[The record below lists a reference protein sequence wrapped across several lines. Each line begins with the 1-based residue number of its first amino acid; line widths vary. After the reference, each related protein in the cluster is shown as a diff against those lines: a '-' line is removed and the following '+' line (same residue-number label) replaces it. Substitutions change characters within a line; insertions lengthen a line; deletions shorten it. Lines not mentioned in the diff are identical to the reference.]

1 MYSGRENRYGV
12 FSTFLYQKFYLT
24 FETIYIENRIYLY
37 INFGGIFMEDLIGLI
52 AVVMVF
58 SIPLTAIWT
67 THLRKSQKVK
77 MAIVKDEIELEKL
90 KYNNFLIETEKM
102 RIDLQQKQANLLGS
116 SDPVVLDLQK
126 STQTETKT
134 ISS

>member
-1 MYSGRENRYGV
+1 MAFNYSKIIQ
-12 FSTFLYQKFYLT
+12 SSFLN
-24 FETIYIENRIYLY
+24 FETFILDFRIYLY
-37 INFGGIFMEDLIGLI
+37 KSFGGIYMEELIGLVAI
-52 AVVMVF
+52 VMVF

-77 MAIVKDEIELEKL
+77 SSIIKDEIELEKL
-90 KYNNFLIETEKM
+90 KYNNFLLETEKM

-116 SDPVVLDLQK
+116 SDPLILDLQK
-126 STQTETKT
+126 SSKAETNT

>member
-1 MYSGRENRYGV
+1 MEN
-12 FSTFLYQKFYLT
+12 F
-24 FETIYIENRIYLY
+24 
-37 INFGGIFMEDLIGLI
+37 IGLV

-77 MAIVKDEIELEKL
+77 LIIVKDEIELEKL
-90 KYNNFLIETEKM
+90 KYNNFLLETEKM
-102 RIDLQQKQANLLGS
+102 RIDLQQKQENLFGS
-116 SDPVVLDLQK
+116 SDPLILDLQK
-126 STQTETKT
+126 STQTGTKT

>member
-1 MYSGRENRYGV
+1 MAFNYSKIIK
-12 FSTFLYQKFYLT
+12 SSFLN
-24 FETIYIENRIYLY
+24 FETFILDFRIYLY
-37 INFGGIFMEDLIGLI
+37 KSFGGIYMEELIGLVAI
-52 AVVMVF
+52 VMVF

-77 MAIVKDEIELEKL
+77 SSIIKDEIELEKL
-90 KYNNFLIETEKM
+90 KYNNFLLETEKM

-116 SDPVVLDLQK
+116 SDPLILDLQK
-126 STQTETKT
+126 SSKTETNT

>member
-1 MYSGRENRYGV
+1 
-12 FSTFLYQKFYLT
+12 
-24 FETIYIENRIYLY
+24 
-37 INFGGIFMEDLIGLI
+37 MEDFIGLV

-77 MAIVKDEIELEKL
+77 LIIVKDENELEKL
-90 KYNNFLIETEKM
+90 KYNNFLLETEKM
-102 RIDLQQKQANLLGS
+102 RMDLQHKQANLLES
-116 SDPVVLDLQK
+116 SDPLVLDLQK
-126 STQTETKT
+126 SAQQEAKT

>member
-1 MYSGRENRYGV
+1 MAFNYSKIIQ
-12 FSTFLYQKFYLT
+12 SSFLN
-24 FETIYIENRIYLY
+24 FETFILDFRIYLY
-37 INFGGIFMEDLIGLI
+37 KSFGGIYMEELIGLVAI
-52 AVVMVF
+52 VMVF

-77 MAIVKDEIELEKL
+77 SSIIKDEIELEKL
-90 KYNNFLIETEKM
+90 KYNNFLLETEKM

-116 SDPVVLDLQK
+116 SDPLILDLQK
-126 STQTETKT
+126 SSKTETNT

>member
-1 MYSGRENRYGV
+1 
-12 FSTFLYQKFYLT
+12 
-24 FETIYIENRIYLY
+24 
-37 INFGGIFMEDLIGLI
+37 MEDLIGLI

-90 KYNNFLIETEKM
+90 KYNNFLIETEKI

-126 STQTETKT
+126 SAQTETKT

>member
-1 MYSGRENRYGV
+1 
-12 FSTFLYQKFYLT
+12 
-24 FETIYIENRIYLY
+24 
-37 INFGGIFMEDLIGLI
+37 MEEFIGLV

-77 MAIVKDEIELEKL
+77 LIIVKDEIELEKIR
-90 KYNNFLIETEKM
+90 YNNFLLETEKM
-102 RIDLQQKQANLLGS
+102 RIDLQQKQTNLLQS
-116 SDPVVLDLQK
+116 SDPLILDLQK
-126 STQTETKT
+126 DTQTENKA